1 MRNPS
6 LFVSAVVTLL
16 GLFLSP
22 SASGQIVFQDNF
34 DSGTSVLTWTFR
46 QSGPDADANFAYDY
60 SEIGIPSAPHSN
72 GTTIGM
78 RFLVNQGLDPASTA
92 GTFQGISAQPVDEF
106 GEPRAFTG
114 DFRIRFDAWM
124 NVIGPFPA
132 GGVGSTQMMTYG
144 WGSNGNST
152 QWAGATSSLLFA
164 ASGDGGTSQDYRVYR
179 GTGGAPMLPSTGVYA
194 AGTVDPVAGD
204 PNNSQNNVDPY
215 YLPLGGKM
223 APDAQLAKYPNQTGI
238 TADGTFGMAWRDV
251 VIEKIDTTVTWS
263 VDGLRIATVPID
275 GITFGGEDIV
285 FGMFDINA
293 NASTDPNDFLNA
305 AIFDNIVVET
315 LPEPSSVLMLGFAG
329 VALGIRRGRR

>member
-1 MRNPS
+1 
-6 LFVSAVVTLL
+6 
-16 GLFLSP
+16 
-22 SASGQIVFQDNF
+22 
-34 DSGTSVLTWTFR
+34 
-46 QSGPDADANFAYDY
+46 
-60 SEIGIPSAPHSN
+60 
-72 GTTIGM
+72 
-78 RFLVNQGLDPASTA
+78 
-92 GTFQGISAQPVDEF
+92 
-106 GEPRAFTG
+106 
-114 DFRIRFDAWM
+114 
-124 NVIGPFPA
+124 
-132 GGVGSTQMMTYG
+132 
-144 WGSNGNST
+144 
-152 QWAGATSSLLFA
+152 
-164 ASGDGGTSQDYRVYR
+164 
-179 GTGGAPMLPSTGVYA
+179 
-194 AGTVDPVAGD
+194 
-204 PNNSQNNVDPY
+204 
-215 YLPLGGKM
+215 M